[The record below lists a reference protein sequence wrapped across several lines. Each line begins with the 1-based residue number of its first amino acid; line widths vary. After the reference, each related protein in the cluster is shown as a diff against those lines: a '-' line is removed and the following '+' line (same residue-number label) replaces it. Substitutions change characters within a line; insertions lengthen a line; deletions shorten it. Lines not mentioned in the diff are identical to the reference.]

1 MYISRV
7 EVDVKNRKK
16 IKNLSHVAAY
26 HSWVEDSFP
35 KEKKLEN
42 RTRKLWRVDT
52 LNNKTHL
59 ILVSQEKPNFSCLE
73 KYGVEGTAE
82 SKQYDTFLNSIKNG
96 DRYRF
101 RITLNP
107 VISLSQG
114 SGNKS
119 LIKPHVTIEYQRKYL
134 IDRSIKNGFELDENE
149 FSIVERGYENF
160 YKSGQKKV
168 RLVKA
173 TYEGIL
179 TVKSADLLKDVLTK
193 GMGKKRAYGFGLM
206 TVIPM
211 V

>member
-26 HSWVEDSFP
+26 HSWVENSFP

-52 LNNKTHL
+52 LNNKTYL

-73 KYGVEGTAE
+73 KYGVEGTTE

-179 TVKSADLLKDVLTK
+179 TVKSADLLKDVLIK

>member
-35 KEKKLEN
+35 KEKKPEN

-52 LNNKTHL
+52 LNNKTYL

>member
-7 EVDVKNRKK
+7 EIDVKNRKK

-52 LNNKTHL
+52 LNNKTYL

>member
-26 HSWVEDSFP
+26 HGWVEDSFP

-52 LNNKTHL
+52 LNNKTYL

>member
-52 LNNKTHL
+52 LNNKTYL

-119 LIKPHVTIEYQRKYL
+119 LKESKAC
-134 IDRSIKNGFELDENE
+134 
-149 FSIVERGYENF
+149 
-160 YKSGQKKV
+160 KS
-168 RLVKA
+168 
-173 TYEGIL
+173 YI
-179 TVKSADLLKDVLTK
+179 
-193 GMGKKRAYGFGLM
+193 
-206 TVIPM
+206 
-211 V
+211 

>member
-52 LNNKTHL
+52 LNNKTYL

-173 TYEGIL
+173 AYEGIL

>member
-52 LNNKTHL
+52 LNNKTYL

>member
-52 LNNKTHL
+52 LNNKTYL

-149 FSIVERGYENF
+149 FSIVERG
-160 YKSGQKKV
+160 
-168 RLVKA
+168 
-173 TYEGIL
+173 I
-179 TVKSADLLKDVLTK
+179 
-193 GMGKKRAYGFGLM
+193 
-206 TVIPM
+206 
-211 V
+211 

>member
-35 KEKKLEN
+35 KEKKLED

-52 LNNKTHL
+52 LNNKTYL

-179 TVKSADLLKDVLTK
+179 TVKSADLLKDVLIK

>member
-35 KEKKLEN
+35 KEKKLED

-52 LNNKTHL
+52 LNNKTYL

>member
-52 LNNKTHL
+52 LNNKTYL

-179 TVKSADLLKDVLTK
+179 TVKSADLLKDVLIK

>member
-1 MYISRV
+1 M
-7 EVDVKNRKK
+7 
-16 IKNLSHVAAY
+16 
-26 HSWVEDSFP
+26 
-35 KEKKLEN
+35 
-42 RTRKLWRVDT
+42 WRVDT
-52 LNNKTHL
+52 LNNKTYL

>member
-7 EVDVKNRKK
+7 EIDVKNRKK

-52 LNNKTHL
+52 LNNKTYL

-101 RITLNP
+101 L
-107 VISLSQG
+107 
-114 SGNKS
+114 S
-119 LIKPHVTIEYQRKYL
+119 LIHISEPTR
-134 IDRSIKNGFELDENE
+134 
-149 FSIVERGYENF
+149 
-160 YKSGQKKV
+160 
-168 RLVKA
+168 
-173 TYEGIL
+173 
-179 TVKSADLLKDVLTK
+179 
-193 GMGKKRAYGFGLM
+193 
-206 TVIPM
+206 P
-211 V
+211 

>member
-7 EVDVKNRKK
+7 EVDIKNRKK

-52 LNNKTHL
+52 LNNKTYL

>member
-16 IKNLSHVAAY
+16 IKNLSHDAAY

-52 LNNKTHL
+52 LNNKTYL

>member
-52 LNNKTHL
+52 LNNKTYL

-173 TYEGIL
+173 TYDGIL

>member
-7 EVDVKNRKK
+7 EIDVKNRKK

-52 LNNKTHL
+52 LNNKTYL

-73 KYGVEGTAE
+73 KYGVEGTVE

-179 TVKSADLLKDVLTK
+179 TVKSADLLKDVLIK

>member
-52 LNNKTHL
+52 LNNKTYL

-179 TVKSADLLKDVLTK
+179 TVKSADLLKDVLIK
-193 GMGKKRAYGFGLM
+193 GMGKKRAYGFGLI
-206 TVIPM
+206 TVITM